1 MQLAEVA
8 DARLQEAMRTLQSQQ
23 GMMKKIKLGTDSLQL
38 FMNVGETVSEVR
50 DDTDPKKVFSHNH
63 ANSST
68 IFLIWS

>member
-8 DARLQEAMRTLQSQQ
+8 NARLQEAMRTLQSQQ

-50 DDTDPKKVFSHNH
+50 DDTDPRSFFSHNH